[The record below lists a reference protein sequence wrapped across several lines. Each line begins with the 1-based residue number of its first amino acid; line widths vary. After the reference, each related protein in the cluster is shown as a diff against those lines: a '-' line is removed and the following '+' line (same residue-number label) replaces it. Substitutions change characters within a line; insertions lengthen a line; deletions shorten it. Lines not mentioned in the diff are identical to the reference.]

1 MIDRYSLPEMNRI
14 WTEENRF
21 RRMLDVEIAVVE
33 AMAEKGIV
41 PKASAANI
49 KKKASFKVSEIHEI
63 EKVTKHDVT
72 AFLKSVGKSIGPDA
86 RFVHMGITSSDV
98 LDTAVSLQIVQSL
111 DMILVRTKTLQATVK
126 KLALKHKLTP
136 AMGRTHGVHAE
147 PTTFGLKVLLYY
159 PELGRAIGRLEN
171 ARKTISVG
179 KISGAVGTYAGLSP
193 ALEKSALGRLG
204 LAAAPISTQVL
215 QRDRHA
221 EVMSALAILAATLE
235 KCAVEIRHLQRTEVR
250 EVEESFSEGQ
260 TGSSAMP
267 HKKNP
272 VNCERVTGLA
282 RLVRSNL
289 MAALENVALWHE
301 RDISH
306 SSVERVIFPDSFLA
320 VDFMLSEM
328 DRILAN
334 LKVYPDRMMAT
345 IKGNRGLTFSQR
357 LLTASIKKGLARF
370 DAYAIVQ
377 RIALQVWNAPAA
389 SGDTMESLARSDERL
404 KKLFT
409 DKEFKTIFD
418 LNAYLEHVD
427 AIFKKALK

>member
-33 AMAEKGIV
+33 AMADKGIV

-49 KKKASFKVSEIHEI
+49 KKKASFKLAEIHEI

-111 DMILVRTKTLQATVK
+111 DGIIKKTAALQATVK

-159 PELGRAIGRLEN
+159 PELGRALGRLDH
-171 ARKTISVG
+171 ARRTISVG

-193 ALEKSALGRLG
+193 ALEKAALGKLG
-204 LAAAPISTQVL
+204 LQAAPISTQVL

-250 EVEESFSEGQ
+250 EVEEAFSEGQ

-282 RLVRSNL
+282 RLVRANL

-306 SSVERVIFPDSFLA
+306 SSVERVIFPDTFLA

-328 DRILAN
+328 DRILGN
-334 LKVYPDRMMAT
+334 LKVYPERMMAT
-345 IKGNRGLTFSQR
+345 IRSNRGLTFSQR

-370 DAYAIVQ
+370 EAYEIVQ
-377 RIALQVWNAPAA
+377 RIALKVWNNPAD
-389 SGDTMESLARSDERL
+389 STETMESLARADERL

-409 DKEFKTIFD
+409 DKEFKEIFN